1 MCYTRYACF
10 FPHRK
15 ISIGYCLLSVWAKS
29 LFTVFLHKLQLKNR
43 LFISVISLIS
53 WRMGWAFP
61 WRQLTASCFGAR
73 LSSNET
79 PPHTFV
85 SSYLT
90 ILYLS
95 WKKDYTYHHNNTT
108 ITINRWTYPK
118 KHGWLRWKIY
128 TPLLKSHIFPS
139 IRLRNLTNHKFYVHF
154 FPTRNWLVPY
164 IKGNNLQKRIFICL
178 ANWEVS
184 TKSFVHRGK
193 LLFWG
198 LFLLFRFLVFFCP
211 Y

>member
-1 MCYTRYACF
+1 MKHHLT
-10 FPHRK
+10 P
-15 ISIGYCLLSVWAKS
+15 
-29 LFTVFLHKLQLKNR
+29 LFLVTSQFC
-43 LFISVISLIS
+43 I
-53 WRMGWAFP
+53 P
-61 WRQLTASCFGAR
+61 
-73 LSSNET
+73 
-79 PPHTFV
+79 
-85 SSYLT
+85 
-90 ILYLS
+90 S

-128 TPLLKSHIFPS
+128 TTLLKSHIFPS
-139 IRLRNLTNHKFYVHF
+139 IRLRNLTNHKFNVHF

-184 TKSFVHRGK
+184 TKRFVHRGK

-198 LFLLFRFLVFFCP
+198 LFLLFRFLVFFFVPIKNLKFIYLDTTITNDGLKCSTLTSFWLWRFFN
-211 Y
+211 